1 MARRKKSG
9 DEGVNDGWMVTFSDL
24 MTLLLT
30 FFVLLL
36 SMSSLTRNVL
46 TQINTFMSPRNYL
59 NNATAGRISDRMR
72 LILQLLR
79 EPEMA
84 REGQNL
90 KDLLFPNDVLPS
102 DMNSAKLEDNL
113 EVLKTP
119 EGIVIMMTD
128 ALLFKPGSDELTPE
142 AKKILHS
149 LVDVLH
155 HTNADINISGYAD
168 AEEAAGGKGLM
179 DLSGGRAI
187 AVLDYFLKDGQLPP
201 QRFSISGYGA
211 ARPREAGD
219 SALARMRNRRVEILI
234 KNEQWLGR
242 YRG

>member
-1 MARRKKSG
+1 MARKKKSSEG
-9 DEGVNDGWMVTFSDL
+9 GVNNGWMVTFSDL

-59 NNATAGRISDRMR
+59 NDATAGRVSDRMR
-72 LILQLLR
+72 LIQQLLR
-79 EPEMA
+79 EPEVA
-84 REGQNL
+84 RDQTTL
-90 KDLLFPNDVLPS
+90 KDTLFPNDVLPS

-113 EVLKTP
+113 EVLQTP
-119 EGIVIMMTD
+119 EGLVIVMTD
-128 ALLFKPGSDELTPE
+128 ALLFDQGSHELSRD

-155 HTNADINISGYAD
+155 HTNADVNISGYAD
-168 AEEAAGGKGLM
+168 DEGAHSKKGPM
-179 DLSGGRAI
+179 ELSGERAL
-187 AVLDYFLKDGQLPP
+187 AVLDFFLEKEGLRPE
-201 QRFSISGYGA
+201 RFSISGYGA
-211 ARPREAGD
+211 NRPRESG
-219 SALARMRNRRVEILI
+219 SSRGARARNRRVEILL

>member
-1 MARRKKSG
+1 MARKKKSG
-9 DEGVNDGWMVTFSDL
+9 DSGVSEGWMVTFSDL

-46 TQINTFMSPRNYL
+46 TEINTFMSPRNYL
-59 NNATAGRISDRMR
+59 NDATAGRISDRMR

-79 EPEMA
+79 EPDVTQDETT
-84 REGQNL
+84 L
-90 KDLLFPNDVLPS
+90 KDVLFPNDVLP
-102 DMNSAKLEDNL
+102 DEMNNATLEDNL
-113 EVLKTP
+113 KVFRKP
-119 EGIVIMMTD
+119 EGLVIVMTD
-128 ALLFKPGSDELTPE
+128 ALLFAKGSNRLTPA

-155 HTNADINISGYAD
+155 HTNADINISGFAD
-168 AEEAAGGKGLM
+168 EGDAASKKGLM
-179 DLSGGRAI
+179 ELSGERAI
-187 AVLDYFLKDGQLPP
+187 AVLDYFLKSGGLPP
-201 QRFSISGYGA
+201 QRFTISAYGA
-211 ARPREAGD
+211 DRPREEGF
-219 SALARMRNRRVEILI
+219 SAIAQSRNRRVEILL